1 MATDHLKDKYSRML
15 TRIRLIYI
23 TFRLFL
29 KNVVIT
35 FFSPVFSGFML
46 FTALQMSPTKI
57 QCSYFQIRS
66 EPRDESIRAWDTQ
79 MLEQPV
85 VNCFTF
91 VCFALILSSLCLA
104 ILVGRKN
111 SWQENATWPE
121 EAYFIVSFLHLF
133 PLSLGSTLS
142 NTNSTIISWAG
153 YVGCF

>member
-1 MATDHLKDKYSRML
+1 MMNPVLLTVCELTLAPHYQITLSGNRSSKKYSRML

-23 TFRLFL
+23 TFLLLFL

-57 QCSYFQIRS
+57 QCSHFQSRS
-66 EPRDESIRAWDTQ
+66 EPRDESIRAWDIQ

-104 ILVGRKN
+104 ILVGKKN
-111 SWQENATWPE
+111 S
-121 EAYFIVSFLHLF
+121 
-133 PLSLGSTLS
+133 
-142 NTNSTIISWAG
+142 
-153 YVGCF
+153 